1 MALTDVLASSPTL
14 LIIVAA
20 LLGLLIGSFLNVV
33 AIRLPQMMEAT
44 WKRDSRSMLDLP
56 EVTDQPKLSLM
67 SPPSTCPSCGGRIR
81 AWHNLPVISWLL
93 LRGRCAYCKAAIS
106 PQYPLV
112 ELACGVM
119 SAVCAWRFG
128 WSPQLAA
135 ALVMSWSLL
144 VLTVIDLRT
153 QLLPDDITL
162 PLMWLGLLLSVFEIF
177 VGAHTSIVGAVLGY
191 LSLWSIYH
199 VFKLLTGK
207 EGMGYGDFKLL
218 AALGAWFGAER
229 LPMIILL
236 SSLVG
241 AVIGIGLMLFR
252 GRDRSSAIAFGPYLA
267 GAGWITL
274 IWGQSLGQLF
284 LPH

>member
-1 MALTDVLASSPTL
+1 MTITDALASSPTL
-14 LIIVAA
+14 LLVSVLA
-20 LLGLLIGSFLNVV
+20 LGLLVGSFLNVV
-33 AIRLPQMMEAT
+33 SLRLPRMMEAA

-56 EVTDQPKLSLM
+56 DDPEAKSYSLVT
-67 SPPSTCPSCGGRIR
+67 PPSSCPSCGARIR
-81 AWHNLPVISWLL
+81 PWHNIPVLSWLL
-93 LRGRCAYCKAAIS
+93 LRGRCADCSAAIS

-112 ELACGVM
+112 ELACGLL

-135 ALVMSWSLL
+135 ALVLTWALV
-144 VLTVIDLRT
+144 VLTVIDLRE

-162 PLMWLGLLLSVFEIF
+162 PLMWLGLGLSVFEVF
-177 VGAHTSIVGAVLGY
+177 VGSHTSIAGAVFGY

-199 VFKLLTGK
+199 VFRLLTGK

-229 LPMIILL
+229 LPLIILL

-241 AVIGIGLMLFR
+241 AVVGIALIVFR
-252 GRDRSSAIAFGPYLA
+252 GRERSSVIAFGPYLA

-274 IWGQSLGQLF
+274 IWGDALGQLI
-284 LPH
+284 LPR